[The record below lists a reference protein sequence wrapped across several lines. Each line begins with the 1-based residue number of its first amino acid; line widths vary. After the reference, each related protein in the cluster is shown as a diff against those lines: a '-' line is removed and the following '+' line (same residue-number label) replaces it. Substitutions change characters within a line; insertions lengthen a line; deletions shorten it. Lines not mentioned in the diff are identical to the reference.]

1 VLGGVVVGGVVV
13 VVGPVPDGVQPDRE
27 TTTEVVPSRTVA
39 LQSVDLKPDVLNLNR
54 PSLSALPFA
63 VLSVDVTVIVAFARA
78 PLPSI
83 DSVPDE
89 LSDAFV
95 TLTAADA

>member
-1 VLGGVVVGGVVV
+1 VH
-13 VVGPVPDGVQPDRE
+13 PDSEISTD
-27 TTTEVVPSRTVA
+27 VVPSRTVA
-39 LQSVDLKPDVLNLNR
+39 LQSFDLNPDVLNLNR
-54 PSLSALPFA
+54 PSLSARPVA
-63 VLSVDVTVIVAFARA
+63 VLSVDVTVIVEFARA

-89 LSDAFV
+89 LRDAFV